1 MCPFILRE
9 YEKGRKKKEE
19 KKEGRDKQRFE
30 KKRDGRGAY
39 D

>member
-19 KKEGRDKQRFE
+19 KKEGRDKQRLSLIHN
-30 KKRDGRGAY
+30 
-39 D
+39 